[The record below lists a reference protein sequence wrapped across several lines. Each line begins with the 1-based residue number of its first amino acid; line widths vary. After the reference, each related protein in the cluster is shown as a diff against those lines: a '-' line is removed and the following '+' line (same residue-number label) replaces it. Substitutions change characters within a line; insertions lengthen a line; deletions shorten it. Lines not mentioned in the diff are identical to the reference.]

1 MEDKI
6 NLTKE
11 SPKDWTKMN
20 KEELKAEFQ
29 KCKRDKA
36 YFISNYVKVEHQLL
50 GLVPFELFDFQR
62 RIIDNLDKNRFNILR
77 KFRQAGCTTIACAY
91 ALHILVFERNKT
103 IAILSIGDTE
113 STEVLTRIKIMYDE
127 LPSFL
132 KPAIKKGGDNKH
144 TLELVTGCKVK
155 ARPAKKTSGRSLS
168 SYLLIID
175 EAAFVE
181 NISEIWAA
189 VYPIISTGGRVF
201 MLSTVN
207 GMGNFFH
214 TMYEEARKGGN
225 DFNVIDIE
233 WQEHPQYRYDPRYEW
248 LYNLLKERDSS
259 YNVNH
264 FEEATKKN
272 IGIKRWKQE
281 FEKEFL
287 GTGDTYI
294 DGETLT
300 LLNDNTSKEY
310 TTKYNNR
317 LRIWQEP
324 EPYHQYVIGAD
335 TALGRERDY
344 SAFIILNVYN
354 GQQVAEFY
362 SNKTSIDEFAKILSE
377 EGKRYN
383 LALIMPER
391 NSIGNNLI
399 EYLVKKE
406 QYENVWMDKYGKF
419 GFQTTMQNKEQL
431 FAVMEE
437 YIRSKKVL
445 INSDRL
451 VKELLTFVIDANG
464 KVKADNSQHDD
475 LIVSLA
481 LSISALVEMLTNN
494 PGTVSKLSVNGF
506 YDPLPLTKGSGQD
519 MKKYFG
525 GKSYE
530 EIKWVFDK

>member
-1 MEDKI
+1 MENKI
-6 NLTKE
+6 NLSQPDVKH
-11 SPKDWTKMN
+11 WTKMN
-20 KEELKAEFQ
+20 KEELKAEFL

-36 YFISNYVKVEHQLL
+36 YFISTYVKVEHQLL

-62 RIIDNLDKNRFNILR
+62 RIIDNLDKNRFNLLR

-181 NISEIWAA
+181 SIGDIWAA

-214 TMYEEARKGGN
+214 TMYEEARKGLN
-225 DFNVIDIE
+225 NFNVIDID
-233 WQEHPQYRYDPRYEW
+233 WQEHPQYKYDSRYEW
-248 LYNLLKERDSS
+248 LYSLLRERDDT
-259 YNVNH
+259 YDVNH

-287 GTGDTYI
+287 GTGETYI

-317 LRIWQEP
+317 LRVWHEP
-324 EPYHQYVIGAD
+324 EPYHQYVMGAD

-362 SNKTSIDEFAKILSE
+362 SNKTSIDDFAKILSE
-377 EGKRYN
+377 EGRRYN
-383 LALIMPER
+383 SALIMPER

-406 QYENVWMDKYGKF
+406 QYENVWMDKNGKY
-419 GFQTTMQNKEQL
+419 GFQTTFQSKEQL
-431 FAVMEE
+431 FAKMEE
-437 YIRSKKVL
+437 YIRSKKILV
-445 INSDRL
+445 NSDRL
-451 VKELLTFVIDANG
+451 VKELLTFVIDESG
-464 KVKADNSQHDD
+464 RVKADNGQHDD
-475 LIVSLA
+475 LIMSLA
-481 LSISALVEMLTNN
+481 LSIQGIVEMITNS
-494 PGTVSKLSVNGF
+494 PGTLTKLSDDGF
-506 YDPLPLTKGSGQD
+506 YEPMPMFKGNNQD
-519 MKKYFG
+519 MRKYFG
-525 GKSYE
+525 GKTYD
-530 EIKWVFDK
+530 EIKWVYGK

>member
-6 NLTKE
+6 NSTKE

-181 NISEIWAA
+181 NISDIWAA

-225 DFNVIDIE
+225 DFNVVDIE
-233 WQEHPQYRYDPRYEW
+233 WQEHPQYKYNPKYEW
-248 LYNLLKERDSS
+248 LYNLLMERDST

-317 LRIWQEP
+317 LRVWHDP

-344 SAFIILNVYN
+344 FKYLQRSTSSRIL
-354 GQQVAEFY
+354 F
-362 SNKTSIDEFAKILSE
+362 
-377 EGKRYN
+377 
-383 LALIMPER
+383 
-391 NSIGNNLI
+391 
-399 EYLVKKE
+399 
-406 QYENVWMDKYGKF
+406 
-419 GFQTTMQNKEQL
+419 
-431 FAVMEE
+431 
-437 YIRSKKVL
+437 
-445 INSDRL
+445 
-451 VKELLTFVIDANG
+451 
-464 KVKADNSQHDD
+464 
-475 LIVSLA
+475 
-481 LSISALVEMLTNN
+481 
-494 PGTVSKLSVNGF
+494 
-506 YDPLPLTKGSGQD
+506 
-519 MKKYFG
+519 
-525 GKSYE
+525 
-530 EIKWVFDK
+530 